1 MSNDDY
7 LQYEPL
13 LLKVVNKYIMNPYL
27 SIEDLKQVGAIGMVK
42 GFRNYKSDKGTKLS
56 TYLYNHIEWAILQEL
71 NNYSRV
77 KAQYT
82 VVSLEGE
89 DNVLYE
95 IIPSVINEAG
105 QVIENMTLQEYI
117 QELRYILDPMQLD
130 ILLDRYV
137 YNIPIQEIADK
148 HNITYSKVQYIISQ
162 SQRLVLKKSFRI
174 RNVYRNYIDSRKKD
188 IDVFLDPIKVIGQI
202 EDLNY
207 IREKINNLD
216 KLQLKFD
223 EKYLH

>member
-1 MSNDDY
+1 MTNSDY
-7 LQYEPL
+7 LEYESL
-13 LLKVVNKYIMNPYL
+13 LMKVVSKYIMNPYL

-42 GFRNYKSDKGTKLS
+42 GFRNYDPNKGMKLS
-56 TYLYNHIEWAILQEL
+56 TYLYKTIEWAILQEL
-71 NNYSRV
+71 NNYSRI

-82 VVSLEGE
+82 VVSLESDE
-89 DNVLYE
+89 NILYE
-95 IIPSVINEAG
+95 IVPSTTNVSGE
-105 QVIENMTLQEYI
+105 VIENMTLQEYI
-117 QELRYILDPMQLD
+117 QELKYILTPTQLS
-130 ILLDRYV
+130 ILLDRYIN
-137 YNIPIQEIADK
+137 NISIQEIADK
-148 HNITYSKVQYIISQ
+148 HNIKYSKVQYIISQ

-202 EDLNY
+202 EDLNF

-216 KLQLKFD
+216 KLQLKLD

>member
-13 LLKVVNKYIMNPYL
+13 LLKVVGKYAMNPYTP
-27 SIEDLKQVGAIGMVK
+27 IEDLIQIGAMGMMK
-42 GFRNYKSDKGTKLS
+42 GFRTYNPSKGMKLS

-77 KAQYT
+77 KEQYT

-89 DNVLYE
+89 DNILYE
-95 IIPSVINEAG
+95 IIPGHANVSAE
-105 QVIENMTLQEYI
+105 VIENMTLQEYI
-117 QELRYILDPMQLD
+117 TELKYILTPLQLS

-137 YNIPIQEIADK
+137 HNIPIQEIADK
-148 HNITYSKVQYIISQ
+148 HNIKYSKVQYIISQ
-162 SQRLVLKKSFRI
+162 SQRQVLKKSFRI
-174 RNVYRNYIDSRKKD
+174 RDIYRKYIDSRKKD
-188 IDVFLDPIKVIGQI
+188 VDIFLDPIRVVGQI
-202 EDLNY
+202 EDLNF

>member
-1 MSNDDY
+1 MTNSDY
-7 LQYEPL
+7 LEYEPL
-13 LLKVVNKYIMNPYL
+13 LMKVVGKYIMNPYL
-27 SIEDLKQVGAIGMVK
+27 SIEELIQVGAVGMVK
-42 GFRNYKSDKGTKLS
+42 GFRTYDASRGMKLS

-71 NNYSRV
+71 NNYTRI

-82 VVSLEGE
+82 VVSLESE
-89 DNVLYE
+89 ENILYE
-95 IIPSVINEAG
+95 IVPSTTNVSGE
-105 QVIENMTLQEYI
+105 VIEDMTLQEYI
-117 QELRYILDPMQLD
+117 QELKYILTPMQLS

-137 YNIPIQEIADK
+137 YNIPIQDIANK
-148 HNITYSKVQYIISQ
+148 HNIKYSKVQYIISQ

-174 RNVYRNYIDSRKKD
+174 RGVYKQYINSKRKN
-188 IDVFLDPIKVIGQI
+188 IDVFLDPLKVVGQI

-207 IREKINNLD
+207 LREKINNLD